1 MPGLKFDR
9 TLSPE
14 IAQRYKREGYWI
26 GKNLIE
32 YFDAAVARHPD
43 KTAIVGG
50 DARLTYGQLATEVN
64 RVAHNLRALGV
75 GPGDVVSVQLFN
87 TPEFVMIHL
96 AASRLGAVTNPLLHN
111 YRASELTY
119 ILALAQSKVAI
130 IPQFY
135 RKFDYPGMYAGMWPE
150 LPALEHVFVLGGSGL
165 KGMRPFDELTAPL
178 PADACERVERG
189 KEGVGV
195 GTKSRTRSVAGSGTS
210 AAVRGRASLGETQV
224 PTAATTGDDI
234 TALIFTS
241 GTESK
246 PKGVMHSHDTQM
258 YGTLWMA
265 KLLGLTG
272 DDIVWAPS
280 PISHGTGFQW
290 GVREA
295 ITLGAT
301 LVLQDIWSPDEALK
315 LIARERC
322 TFTLGATPFAAML
335 MESPL
340 VGSLDLSS
348 FRIFA
353 CAGAAIPHQLG
364 VDMRQKIGCTLVG
377 MWGMTECFVGSAS
390 APDAPD
396 DKLWGTDGC
405 AMPGGELAIFDE
417 TRSKTLPP
425 GEVGELAARGPFV
438 ALGYFGDPERSRETF
453 TPDGWLFS
461 NDLATIDADGYIRLV
476 GRKKEIVNRGGLKIS
491 VRQMEDYLVSHP
503 KILSVAIVGVP
514 DRLLGEK
521 SCACIVP
528 RGNQAITL
536 REITDFL
543 DARQVA
549 KYKFPEYL
557 VTLPEMP
564 TTPSGKI
571 QKFVLRDN
579 FVKCVYSVASIATS
593 P

>member
-1 MPGLKFDR
+1 
-9 TLSPE
+9 
-14 IAQRYKREGYWI
+14 
-26 GKNLIE
+26 
-32 YFDAAVARHPD
+32 
-43 KTAIVGG
+43 
-50 DARLTYGQLATEVN
+50 
-64 RVAHNLRALGV
+64 
-75 GPGDVVSVQLFN
+75 
-87 TPEFVMIHL
+87 
-96 AASRLGAVTNPLLHN
+96 
-111 YRASELTY
+111 
-119 ILALAQSKVAI
+119 
-130 IPQFY
+130 
-135 RKFDYPGMYAGMWPE
+135 
-150 LPALEHVFVLGGSGL
+150 
-165 KGMRPFDELTAPL
+165 MRPFDELRAPVPL
-178 PADACERVERG
+178 NAYEVASGRVRPD
-189 KEGVGV
+189 
-195 GTKSRTRSVAGSGTS
+195 
-210 AAVRGRASLGETQV
+210 GRALDDSNNDCNGNGNGNGATGPEPLV
-224 PTAATTGDDI
+224 ATAETTGEDI

-241 GTESK
+241 GTESS

-258 YGTLWMA
+258 YGTVWMA
-265 KLLGLTG
+265 RLLGLTG

-301 LVLQDIWSPDEALK
+301 LVLQDIWSPDEALR
-315 LIARERC
+315 LIERERC

-340 VGSLDLSS
+340 VGSLDLSD

-364 VDMRQKIGCTLVG
+364 VAMRQKIGCTLIG

-396 DKLWGTDGC
+396 DKLWGTDGR

-417 TRSKTLPP
+417 ARSKTLPP

-461 NDLATIDADGYIRLV
+461 NDLATIDAEGYIRLV

-503 KILSVAIVGVP
+503 KILSIAIIGVP

-521 SCACIVP
+521 SCACVVP
-528 RGNQAITL
+528 RGNQTITL

-543 DARQVA
+543 EAREVA
-549 KYKFPEYL
+549 RYKFPEYL
-557 VTLPEMP
+557 VILPEMP

-571 QKFVLRDN
+571 QKYLLRDN
-579 FVKCVYSVASIATS
+579 FIKGLYSVASIATS
-593 P
+593 A

>member
-14 IAQRYKREGYWI
+14 VAQRYKREGYWI

-32 YFDAAVARHPD
+32 YFDAAVIRHPD

-50 DARLTYGQLATEVN
+50 DTRLTYGQLAIEVN
-64 RVAHNLRALGV
+64 RVAHNLRTRGV
-75 GPGDVVSVQLFN
+75 GPGDVVSVQLYN

-119 ILALAQSKVAI
+119 ILGLAQSKVAI

-135 RKFDYPGMYAGMWPE
+135 RKFDYPAMYAGMWPE
-150 LPALEHVFVLGGSGL
+150 LPALEHVFVLGGAGL
-165 KGMRPFDELTAPL
+165 DGMRPFNELRAPV
-178 PADACERVERG
+178 PMDAGEGASGRVEVGESG
-189 KEGVGV
+189 KVDEGPG
-195 GTKSRTRSVAGSGTS
+195 GGAT
-210 AAVRGRASLGETQV
+210 LIEPQV

-348 FRIFA
+348 FRVFA

-364 VDMRQKIGCTLVG
+364 VDMRQKIGCTLIG

-417 TRSKTLPP
+417 TRSKTLPA

-521 SCACIVP
+521 SCACVVP
-528 RGNQAITL
+528 RGKQAITL
-536 REITDFL
+536 QEITDFL
-543 DARQVA
+543 EARQVA

-557 VTLPEMP
+557 VHLTEMP

-571 QKFVLRDN
+571 QKYVLRDN
-579 FVKCVYSVASIATS
+579 FIKGLYPAALSATRS
-593 P
+593 

>member
-1 MPGLKFDR
+1 MPGLTFDR
-9 TLSPE
+9 PLSPE

-43 KTAIVGG
+43 KTAIVAGVE
-50 DARLTYGQLATEVN
+50 RLTYSQLATEVN
-64 RVAHNLRALGV
+64 RVAYHLQLLGI
-75 GPGDVVSVQLFN
+75 GAGDVVSVQLYN

-96 AASRLGAVTNPLLHN
+96 AASRLGAITNPLLHN

-119 ILALAQSKVAI
+119 ILGLAKSKIAI
-130 IPQFY
+130 IPQLY
-135 RKFDYPGMYAGMWPE
+135 RKFDYPAMYAGMWPQ
-150 LPALEHVFVLGGSGL
+150 LPALEHVFVLGGPGH
-165 KGMRPFDELTAPL
+165 KGMRPFDALRAPV
-178 PADACERVERG
+178 PVAARKERQDAVRRA
-189 KEGVGV
+189 GVGE
-195 GTKSRTRSVAGSGTS
+195 GTGNS
-210 AAVRGRASLGETQV
+210 AATPEPQV
-224 PTAATTGDDI
+224 PTAPTTGDDI

-265 KLLGLTG
+265 KLLGLTC

-301 LVLQDIWSPDEALK
+301 LVLQDIWNPDEALK

-340 VGSLDLSS
+340 IGSLDLSS
-348 FRIFA
+348 FRLFA

-364 VDMRQKIGCTLVG
+364 VDMRQKIGCTLIG

-417 TRSKTLPP
+417 TRSKTLPA

-438 ALGYFGDPERSRETF
+438 ALGYFGDPQRSRETF
-453 TPDGWLFS
+453 TPEGWLFS

-491 VRQMEDYLVSHP
+491 VRQMEDYLVGHP

-528 RGNQAITL
+528 RGDQAITL
-536 REITDFL
+536 QEITDFL
-543 DARQVA
+543 EARQVA

-557 VTLPEMP
+557 VILPEMP

-579 FVKCVYSVASIATS
+579 FVKGFYAVASIATS
-593 P
+593 I

>member
-1 MPGLKFDR
+1 MPGLMFDR
-9 TLSPE
+9 TLSPAV
-14 IAQRYKREGYWI
+14 AQRYKRKGYWI

-32 YFDAAVARHPD
+32 YFDAAVIRHPD

-50 DARLTYGQLATEVN
+50 DTRITYRQLATEVN

-75 GPGDVVSVQLFN
+75 GPGDVVSVQLYN

-119 ILALAQSKVAI
+119 ILGLAQSKVAI

-135 RKFDYPGMYAGMWPE
+135 RKFDYPAMYAGMWPE
-150 LPALEHVFVLGGSGL
+150 LPALEHIFVLGGAGL
-165 KGMRPFDELTAPL
+165 GGMRPFDELRAPVPVDAEEGASDGVEVGKSGKMAEGAGGGATAIEPQ
-178 PADACERVERG
+178 VS
-189 KEGVGV
+189 
-195 GTKSRTRSVAGSGTS
+195 T
-210 AAVRGRASLGETQV
+210 AV
-224 PTAATTGDDI
+224 TTGDDI

-265 KLLGLTG
+265 TLLGLTG

-364 VDMRQKIGCTLVG
+364 VDIRQKIGCTLIG
-377 MWGMTECFVGSAS
+377 MWGMTVCFVGSAS

-417 TRSKTLPP
+417 TRSKTLPA

-453 TPDGWLFS
+453 TPEGWLFS

-521 SCACIVP
+521 SCAFVVP
-528 RGNQAITL
+528 RGSQEITL
-536 REITDFL
+536 QEITDFL
-543 DARQVA
+543 EARQVA

-571 QKFVLRDN
+571 QKYVLRDN
-579 FVKCVYSVASIATS
+579 FIKGLYPAALSATS
-593 P
+593 S

>member
-1 MPGLKFDR
+1 MKAALGFEAHLG
-9 TLSPE
+9 PE
-14 IAQRYKREGYWI
+14 I
-26 GKNLIE
+26 
-32 YFDAAVARHPD
+32 
-43 KTAIVGG
+43 
-50 DARLTYGQLATEVN
+50 QLY
-64 RVAHNLRALGV
+64 
-75 GPGDVVSVQLFN
+75 N

-96 AASRLGAVTNPLLHN
+96 AASQLGAVTNPLLHN

-119 ILALAQSKVAI
+119 ILGLARSKVAI
-130 IPQFY
+130 IPQIY
-135 RKFDYPGMYAGMWPE
+135 RNFDYPAMYAGMWPE
-150 LPALEHVFVLGGSGL
+150 LPALEHVFVLGGTGHR
-165 KGMRPFDELTAPL
+165 GMRPFDELRAPIAAFEPQIPTAP
-178 PADACERVERG
+178 
-189 KEGVGV
+189 
-195 GTKSRTRSVAGSGTS
+195 
-210 AAVRGRASLGETQV
+210 
-224 PTAATTGDDI
+224 TTGDDI

-265 KLLGLTG
+265 KLLGLTA

-290 GVREA
+290 GVRQA

-301 LVLQDIWSPDEALK
+301 LVLQDTWNPDEALR

-364 VDMRQKIGCTLVG
+364 VDMRQKIGCTLIG
-377 MWGMTECFVGSAS
+377 MWGMTECFVGSATT
-390 APDAPD
+390 PDAPD
-396 DKLWGTDGC
+396 DKLWGADGC

-417 TRSKTLPP
+417 TRSKILPP

-453 TPDGWLFS
+453 TPEGWLFS

-491 VRQMEDYLVSHP
+491 VRQMEDYLVGHP

-521 SCACIVP
+521 SCACVVP
-528 RGNQAITL
+528 RGSQTITL
-536 REITDFL
+536 QEITDFL
-543 DARQVA
+543 EVRQVA

-557 VTLPEMP
+557 VILPEMP

-571 QKFVLRDN
+571 QKYVLRDN
-579 FVKCVYSVASIATS
+579 FVKGAYAATTNPS
-593 P
+593 GS

>member
-14 IAQRYKREGYWI
+14 IAQRYKSEGYWI

-50 DARLTYGQLATEVN
+50 DTRLTYGQLATEVN
-64 RVAHNLRALGV
+64 RVAHHLRALGV
-75 GPGDVVSVQLFN
+75 GPGDVVSVQLYN

-119 ILALAQSKVAI
+119 ILGLAQSKVAI

-135 RKFDYPGMYAGMWPE
+135 RKFDYPAMYAGMWPG
-150 LPALEHVFVLGGSGL
+150 LPALKHIFVLGGAGL
-165 KGMRPFDELTAPL
+165 EGMRPFDELRALVPV
-178 PADACERVERG
+178 DAREPR
-189 KEGVGV
+189 
-195 GTKSRTRSVAGSGTS
+195 
-210 AAVRGRASLGETQV
+210 V
-224 PTAATTGDDI
+224 PTATTTGDDI

-348 FRIFA
+348 FRTFA

-438 ALGYFGDPERSRETF
+438 ALGYFGDPERTRDTF

-461 NDLATIDADGYIRLV
+461 NDLATIDTDGYIRLV

-528 RGNQAITL
+528 RGNQAINL
-536 REITDFL
+536 QEITDFL
-543 DARQVA
+543 EARQVA

-557 VTLPEMP
+557 VLLPEMP

-579 FVKCVYSVASIATS
+579 FIKGLYSVASIATS
-593 P
+593 A

>member
-1 MPGLKFDR
+1 MPGLTFDR
-9 TLSPE
+9 TLSPDV
-14 IAQRYKREGYWI
+14 AQRYKREGYWI

-50 DARLTYGQLATEVN
+50 DIRLTYGQLAIEVN

-75 GPGDVVSVQLFN
+75 GPGDVVSVQLYN

-119 ILALAQSKVAI
+119 ILGLAKSKVAF

-135 RKFDYPGMYAGMWPE
+135 RKFDYPAMYVGMWPA
-150 LPALEHVFVLGGSGL
+150 LPALEHVFVLGGAGL
-165 KGMRPFDELTAPL
+165 EGMRPFDELRAPV
-178 PADACERVERG
+178 PVDAREP
-189 KEGVGV
+189 
-195 GTKSRTRSVAGSGTS
+195 
-210 AAVRGRASLGETQV
+210 QV

-246 PKGVMHSHDTQM
+246 PKGVVHSHDTQM

-335 MESPL
+335 MESPF

-364 VDMRQKIGCTLVG
+364 VDIRQKIGCTLIG

-390 APDAPD
+390 ALDAPD

-425 GEVGELAARGPFV
+425 GDVGELAARGPFV
-438 ALGYFGDPERSRETF
+438 ALGYFGDPERSRDTF

-461 NDLATIDADGYIRLV
+461 NDLATIDPDGYIRLV

-536 REITDFL
+536 HEITDFL
-543 DARQVA
+543 EARQVA

-557 VTLPEMP
+557 VLLPEMP

-571 QKFVLRDN
+571 QKYVLRDN
-579 FVKCVYSVASIATS
+579 FIKGLYSVTSTVTS